1 MSTWSVFKFGGA
13 SVKDA
18 DALRNAIRVV
28 REHGRSPLV
37 VVVSAMGKTTNALE
51 AYLQQR
57 ELGDVSAAEAILSE
71 VKDFHATIAQSLG
84 LWEGDLPGLISS
96 EWTRMASIDPQA
108 PYGRRYDAIV
118 SAGEV
123 VSSYILNAALCAGG
137 VASHLADARTM
148 IKTNADHRRAVVDWD
163 ATEQGIREAMKEP
176 GIYVSQGFIAS
187 GPEGEITTLG
197 REGSDYSAAIFAY
210 ALHASELTI
219 WKDVP
224 GVLSGDP
231 KFFSDVVLLEEI
243 PYATAIELAFYG
255 ASVIHPKTI
264 QPLQGRGI
272 VLHVRSFLDPALPAT
287 RIGAVPQ
294 LTPEVPCWIRK
305 ANQVVITVG
314 TRDLSFL
321 SEGHLADVYR
331 IFSDLGLLVNLA
343 QHAAVSS
350 RFCVTA
356 DRVTVPRAVEALRG
370 NYRVEVL
377 EDLTLFTIHRPHDAA
392 RSWLANQGT
401 ILLDQRSGVVDQ
413 VVMHLHPSA

>member
-18 DALRNAIRVV
+18 AALRNAIRVV
-28 REHGRSPLV
+28 RDFGHSPLV

-57 ELGDVSAAEAILSE
+57 EQGFEAEAAKNLEALIAY
-71 VKDFHATIAQSLG
+71 HAGIAQEVGIWDQVL
-84 LWEGDLPGLISS
+84 EAKVNT
-96 EWTRMASIDPQA
+96 EWQRIAALATDA
-108 PYGRRYDAIV
+108 PYGQRYDATV

-123 VSSYILNAALCAGG
+123 VSSLILQAALQSGG
-137 VASHLADARTM
+137 VSAGWIDARKVV
-148 IKTNADHRRAVVDWD
+148 KTNADHRRATVDWD
-163 ATEQGIREAMKEP
+163 ETEGAITGALTQEGV
-176 GIYVSQGFIAS
+176 YVTQGFIAS
-187 GPEGEITTLG
+187 GPKGQTTTLG

-210 ALHASELTI
+210 SLHAGELTI

-231 KFFSDVVLLEEI
+231 KVFQNVELLREI
-243 PYATAIELAFYG
+243 PYTEAIELAFYG

-272 VLHVRSFLDPALPAT
+272 VLHVRSFLDPSLPAT
-287 RIGAVPQ
+287 RIAEVPA
-294 LTPEVPCWIRK
+294 LDPLVPCWIQK
-305 ANQVVITVG
+305 SNQVVFTVG

-321 SEGHLADVYR
+321 SEGHLAEVYR
-331 IFSDLGLLVNLA
+331 TFSDAGLLVNLA

-356 DRVTVPRAVEALRG
+356 DRIAVPKALQTLELRYRVTVEEGLCLYTVRRPHEAARQWLQERGALRF
-370 NYRVEVL
+370 E
-377 EDLTLFTIHRPHDAA
+377 
-392 RSWLANQGT
+392 
-401 ILLDQRSGVVDQ
+401 QRSGLVDQ
-413 VVMHLHPSA
+413 VVLKET

>member
-1 MSTWSVFKFGGA
+1 MSAWSVFKFGGA
-13 SVKDA
+13 SVKDIP
-18 DALRNAIRVV
+18 ALRNAVQVV
-28 REHGRSPLV
+28 RRHGRSPLI

-57 ELGDVSAAEAILSE
+57 ELGDLSAAEAILSE
-71 VKDFHATIAQSLG
+71 LQSFHIDMAQGLG
-84 LWEGDLPGLISS
+84 LWDGALPAQISA
-96 EWTRMASIDPQA
+96 EWARVASIDPSM

-123 VSSYILNAALCAGG
+123 VSSLILHAALCAGG
-137 VASHLADARTM
+137 LDAHWADARQM
-148 IKTNADHRRAVVDWD
+148 IKTNADHRRAVVDWE
-163 ATEQGIREAMKEP
+163 ATEKGVQTILTHP
-176 GIYVSQGFIAS
+176 GIYVTQGFIAS
-187 GPEGEITTLG
+187 GPENRITTLG

-231 KFFSDVVLLEEI
+231 KFFSDVLLLEQI
-243 PYATAIELAFYG
+243 PYSTAIELAFYG

-272 VLHVRSFLDPALPAT
+272 VLHVRSFLHPDAPAT
-287 RIGAVPQ
+287 RIGAFDA
-294 LTPEVPCWIRK
+294 LIPEVPCWIRK
-305 ANQVVITVG
+305 ANQIMITVG
-314 TRDLSFL
+314 THDLSFL
-321 SEGHLADVYR
+321 SEGHLAEVYR

-356 DRVTVPRAVEALRG
+356 DRVTVPKAVSELKA
-370 NYRVEVL
+370 NYRVQL
-377 EDLTLFTIHRPHDAA
+377 MEDLTLFTVHRPDEGA
-392 RSWLANQGT
+392 RTWLSNQGQ

-413 VVMHLHPSA
+413 VVIRLNSPG